1 MPAALQIKFGS
12 TDFTTSATSWTETV
26 PKRINPVSLA
36 KVHGAKLSE
45 QPPYDMRTVAIDVSV
60 HGTTAEDARTNLD
73 NIINAFPEEVDKLY
87 KHDDRYLNA
96 YFAGVDNLEFAEG
109 SVGMVI
115 QTTLRFIC
123 PDPFYYALTQ
133 TTSSTT
139 ATGTAASRT
148 AAAAGANNNLTFTAR
163 EIGQL
168 GNNIKVKM
176 VSAGAESIVTA
187 TTDLNATRTLT
198 PASGANGVLTF
209 TSVGTGTDDENIRVN
224 LDSGTVE
231 TIDVRAKDIRV
242 TYNASTST
250 ATTLKTL
257 IDGVDRA
264 RELVSVA
271 VGGTGAGVW
280 ALGDDIVTDGFVRL
294 ITGQKREITVNFNT
308 GVSTATSLKAIVDA
322 DATANSWVSTAV
334 EGTGAGTWVTSDQ
347 DADFVALSGGDPHSI
362 SINNTGGTVVFPK
375 ITFTPAG
382 GNVSTLKI
390 HNITNFPGRSFD
402 FQATVTSAQKLIGD
416 FPNFNVT
423 NNGTKDLNNW
433 KQADGT
439 ASDVIWLVSGTNT
452 LDLEWTLPTTSAA
465 TSITV
470 DVLYTRRWI

>member
-1 MPAALQIKFGS
+1 MPAALIVKFGS
-12 TDFTTSATSWTETV
+12 TDFTTSATSWTESV

-96 YFAGVDNLEFAEG
+96 YFAGVDNEEFAEG

-115 QTTLRFIC
+115 HVTLRFIC

-133 TTSSTT
+133 TTSTTT
-139 ATGTAASRT
+139 ATGTAATRT
-148 AAAAGANNNLTFTAR
+148 AAAAGANNDLTFTAR

-168 GNNIKVKM
+168 GNNIKIKM
-176 VSAGAESIVTA
+176 VSAGNETITTA
-187 TTDLNATRTLT
+187 TTALTAARTLT

-209 TSVGTGTDDENIRVN
+209 TSVGTGTDDENIRIDLN
-224 LDSGTVE
+224 SGTVE
-231 TIDVRAKDIRV
+231 TIDIRAKDIRI
-242 TYNASTST
+242 TYNAGTST
-250 ATTLKTL
+250 ANTLKTL
-257 IDGVDRA
+257 IDGNDRV

-271 VGGTGAGVW
+271 VGGTGAGLW
-280 ALGDDIVTDGFVRL
+280 ASGDDTITNGFVRL
-294 ITGQKREITVNFNT
+294 TNGQKREITVNFNT
-308 GVSTATSLKAIVDA
+308 GVSTANSLKTAVDGN
-322 DATANSWVSTAV
+322 ATANSWVSTAV

-347 DADFVALSGGDPHSI
+347 DADFVALSGGAPHSV
-362 SINNTGGTVVFPK
+362 SVNNTGGTIVFPK
-375 ITFTPAG
+375 ITFTPGG
-382 GNVSTLKI
+382 GNTSTLKLQ
-390 HNITNFPGRSFD
+390 NITNFPGRSFD

-416 FPNFNVT
+416 FPTFNVT

-433 KQADGT
+433 KQSDGT
-439 ASDVIWLVSGTNT
+439 ASDVIWLSSGTNT
-452 LDLEWTLPTTSAA
+452 LNLEWTLPTTSAA
-465 TSITV
+465 TSIAV
-470 DVLYTRRWI
+470 DILYTRRWI